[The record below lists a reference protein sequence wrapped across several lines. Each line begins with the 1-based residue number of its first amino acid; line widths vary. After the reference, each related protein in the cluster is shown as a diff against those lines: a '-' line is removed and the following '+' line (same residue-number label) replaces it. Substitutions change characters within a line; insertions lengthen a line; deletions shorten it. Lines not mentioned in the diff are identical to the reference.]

1 VAGEVDTG
9 VNDKWRTAK
18 QAVWHRLIAVWHR
31 LIAGAEKSSNDLR
44 TNDDQIMTDGEKSR
58 TCSVSARKNILF
70 LANRVPFPPDKG
82 DKIRTFHQ
90 LDRLARSHNVY
101 AACFT
106 ETPRDVELAAALKR
120 WCVEVVAL
128 PWNRRT
134 GLVRAIRTLSS
145 GRPLTVAAYRDPRL
159 TKALADLARRVPFDV
174 VTAFSSY
181 MAPYALAV
189 PAGRR
194 VLDLCDVDSEKWR
207 DFSKNSRWPVS
218 PVYRLEARRLR
229 AYEERCLSEFDAT
242 IVITDREREIID
254 PLLVRGSRPPLTALA
269 TAEVV
274 KGLAPAPRR
283 ACPTLHVIA
292 NGVELPVREPAPP
305 SSCGPVVGFVGAMD
319 YRPNARGICWFV
331 REVWP
336 RIVREV
342 GTATLLIV
350 GRNPARRVR
359 RLARVPGVIVT
370 GEVPN
375 VRDELARCRVVAA
388 PLQVARGLQNKVL
401 EAMAMRRPVV
411 ATSAVVG
418 GLGVR
423 PGREILVADEP
434 GEFAERVLALCRSD
448 DLCDRIGNAGHR
460 CVAAQYSWTEV
471 LDRYERVLLGSPPT
485 EPVTP
490 QVREAADAQAF
501 GAYSGSS
508 GRGRR
513 CSTGNSGGPP
523 RAGWAR

>member
-1 VAGEVDTG
+1 
-9 VNDKWRTAK
+9 
-18 QAVWHRLIAVWHR
+18 
-31 LIAGAEKSSNDLR
+31 
-44 TNDDQIMTDGEKSR
+44 M
-58 TCSVSARKNILF
+58 SARKNILF

-128 PWNRRT
+128 PWNRRI

-145 GRPLTVAAYRDPRL
+145 GRPLTVAVYRDPRL

-194 VLDLCDVDSEKWR
+194 ILDLCDVDSEKWR

-218 PVYRLEARRLR
+218 PAYRLEARRLR
-229 AYEERCLSEFDAT
+229 AYEERCLTEFDAT

-254 PLLVRGSRPPLTALA
+254 PLLVREFL
-269 TAEVV
+269 
-274 KGLAPAPRR
+274 LAPAPRR
-283 ACPTLHVIA
+283 AGPTLHVIA

-319 YRPNARGICWFV
+319 YRPNARGICWFA

-336 RIVREV
+336 RIVRDV

-359 RLARVPGVIVT
+359 RLAGVPGVIVT
-370 GEVPN
+370 GEVLD
-375 VRDELARCRVVAA
+375 VRDELARCRVVVA

-411 ATSAVVG
+411 ATSTVVG
-418 GLGVR
+418 GLSVR

-460 CVAAQYSWTEV
+460 CVAAQYCWTVV
-471 LDRYERVLLGSPPT
+471 LDRYERVLLGSPPA
-485 EPVTP
+485 EPVMP
-490 QVREAADAQAF
+490 QAREAAEA
-501 GAYSGSS
+501 
-508 GRGRR
+508 
-513 CSTGNSGGPP
+513 
-523 RAGWAR
+523 